1 MSLTA
6 HYTGGFSVSMH
17 YICPLQK
24 TPIQP
29 VMQDKEYQKN
39 FDSTN
44 LIMFLLRYRKPL
56 IIISF
61 TAAVVSSVVSLLI
74 QEKFLSTVIL
84 FPAATNSISKSLMAE
99 DFSGKQDINAF
110 GEEEEAEQ
118 LLQILNSDE
127 IEGYI
132 REKYNLMQHYGIN
145 NDERFALTNTV
156 KEYQDNVTF
165 KRTEFNSVRID
176 VLDHN
181 KDTAA
186 LIANDISQR
195 LDFVRTRM
203 QHDRA
208 LQGLRIIG
216 QEYQQ
221 MQEYMKGM
229 EDSLTAI
236 RRRGL
241 TDFEVEV
248 EQLTKAYYDAI
259 SKDNVKVRLEL
270 EKKLEIF
277 SEYGSAYLSL
287 TENLEFEREHL
298 ALLRAKY
305 EETKADAEESMTT
318 SFVVNRAWPAEKKA
332 YPIRWLIVLVSTL
345 SAFLLTV
352 LGIIAIEN
360 VKKFKTEA

>member
-1 MSLTA
+1 
-6 HYTGGFSVSMH
+6 
-17 YICPLQK
+17 
-24 TPIQP
+24 
-29 VMQDKEYQKN
+29 MQDKDYQKN

-44 LIMFLLRYRKPL
+44 LIFFLLRYRKPL

-61 TAAVVSSVVSLLI
+61 SAALISSVVSLLI

-84 FPAATNSISKSLMAE
+84 FPAASNSISKSLMAE

-118 LLQILNSDE
+118 MLQILNSDD
-127 IEGYI
+127 ISGRI
-132 REKYNLMQHYGIN
+132 RTKYNLMKHYGF
-145 NDERFALTNTV
+145 DSGEQFALTNTV

-186 LIANDISQR
+186 MIANDVAAL
-195 LDFVRTRM
+195 LDSVRTRM

-208 LQGLRIIG
+208 RQGLRIIEN
-216 QEYQQ
+216 EYFK
-221 MQEYMKGM
+221 MQTYMKGM

-248 EQLTKAYYDAI
+248 EQLTKAYYDAVA
-259 SKDNVKVRLEL
+259 KGNTQLVNQLQKKVD
-270 EKKLEIF
+270 IF
-277 SEYGSAYLSL
+277 AEYGSAYLSL
-287 TENLEFEREHL
+287 TETLEFEREQL

-305 EETKADAEESMTT
+305 EETRADANESLTT
-318 SFVVNRAWPAEKKA
+318 KFVVNRAWPAEKKA

-345 SAFLLTV
+345 STFLLTV

-360 VKKFKTEA
+360 FKKFKTEE

>member
-1 MSLTA
+1 MLTCLDGKLRA
-6 HYTGGFSVSMH
+6 QRTTFA
-17 YICPLQK
+17 PFK
-24 TPIQP
+24 TPIP
-29 VMQDKEYQKN
+29 LDMQDQDYQKN

-61 TAAVVSSVVSLLI
+61 AAAVVSSVVSLLI
-74 QEKFLSTVIL
+74 QEKYLSTVIL
-84 FPAATNSISKSLMAE
+84 FPAATNSISKSLMVE

-132 REKYNLMQHYGIN
+132 REKYNLMKHYGYKP
-145 NDERFALTNTV
+145 DEKFALTNTV

-186 LIANDISQR
+186 MIANDISDR
-195 LDFVRTRM
+195 LDYVRTRM
-203 QHDRA
+203 QHERA
-208 LQGLRIIG
+208 QQGLRIIE
-216 QEYQQ
+216 QAYLQ

-229 EDSLTAI
+229 EDSLTTI
-236 RRRGL
+236 RRMGL
-241 TDFEVEV
+241 TDFEVEI
-248 EQLTKAYYDAI
+248 EQLTKAYYEALAKGNT
-259 SKDNVKVRLEL
+259 SVVNQLQ
-270 EKKLEIF
+270 KKIDIF
-277 SEYGSAYLSL
+277 QEYGSAYLSL
-287 TENLEFEREHL
+287 TENLEFEREQL

-305 EETKADAEESMTT
+305 EETKADAEESLTT
-318 SFVVNRAWPAEKKA
+318 KFVVNKAWAAEKKA

-345 SAFLLTV
+345 SAFLVSV

-360 VKKFKTEA
+360 FKKFKISE

>member
-1 MSLTA
+1 
-6 HYTGGFSVSMH
+6 
-17 YICPLQK
+17 
-24 TPIQP
+24 
-29 VMQDKEYQKN
+29 MQDQDYQKN

-44 LIMFLLRYRKPL
+44 LIFFLLNYRKPL
-56 IIISF
+56 IIISIM
-61 TAAVVSSVVSLLI
+61 AAVLSSVVSLMI
-74 QEKFLSTVIL
+74 QEKYLSTVIL

-110 GEEEEAEQ
+110 GEEEQAEQ
-118 LLQILNSDE
+118 ILQILNSDE
-127 IEGYI
+127 ISGYI
-132 REKYNLMQHYGIN
+132 REKYNLMKHYGIKS
-145 NDERFALTNTV
+145 DEKFALTNTV
-156 KEYQDNVTF
+156 KEYEDNVTF

-186 LIANDISQR
+186 LIANDIAER
-195 LDFVRTRM
+195 LDYVRSRM
-203 QHDRA
+203 QQDRA
-208 LQGLRIIG
+208 KQGLLIIE
-216 QEYQQ
+216 QEYKQ

-236 RRRGL
+236 RKRGL

-259 SKDNVKVRLEL
+259 AKGNNAVKKEL
-270 EKKLEIF
+270 EQKLEIF
-277 SEYGSAYLSL
+277 ADYGSAYLSL
-287 TENLEFEREHL
+287 TENLEFEREQL

-305 EETKADAEESMTT
+305 EETKADAEETLTT
-318 SFVVNRAWPAEKKA
+318 KFIVNQAWPAEKKA

-345 SAFLLTV
+345 SAFLLAV

-360 VKKFKTEA
+360 FKKFKTVK

>member
-1 MSLTA
+1 
-6 HYTGGFSVSMH
+6 
-17 YICPLQK
+17 
-24 TPIQP
+24 
-29 VMQDKEYQKN
+29 MQDKSYQKN

-56 IIISF
+56 IVISLS
-61 TAAVVSSVVSLLI
+61 AAVVSAVVSLMI
-74 QEKFLSTVIL
+74 QEKYLSTVIM

-110 GEEEEAEQ
+110 GEEEDAEQ

-127 IEGYI
+127 IEGRI
-132 REKYNLMQHYGIN
+132 RTKYNLMKHYGIES
-145 NDERFALTNTV
+145 DEKFALTNTV

-176 VLDHN
+176 VLDHSP
-181 KDTAA
+181 DTAA
-186 LIANDISQR
+186 LIANDIAAL
-195 LDFVRTRM
+195 LDSVRTRM

-208 LQGLRIIG
+208 MQGLRIIE
-216 QEYQQ
+216 QEYKQ
-221 MQEYMKGM
+221 MQQYMKGM

-236 RRRGL
+236 RKKGL

-248 EQLTKAYYDAI
+248 EQLTKAYYEALAKGNK
-259 SKDNVKVRLEL
+259 SVVKEL
-270 EKKLEIF
+270 QKKIDIF

-287 TENLEFEREHL
+287 TENLEFEREQL

-305 EETKADAEESMTT
+305 EETKADAEEVLTT
-318 SFVVNRAWPAEKKA
+318 KFVVNRAWPAEKKA
-332 YPIRWLIVLVSTL
+332 YPIRWLIVVVSTF
-345 SAFLLTV
+345 SAFLLAV

-360 VKKFKTEA
+360 IKKFKTTE